1 MRSFKDSCT
10 HFRRA
15 EREKESFDS
24 MMEKAKRHE
33 DVVILDIDPGEQFF
47 LSVMLEH
54 EKEIIELR
62 NRLMSGERMI

>member
-1 MRSFKDSCT
+1 MRSFKDSCL

-15 EREKESFDS
+15 ERDKEAFDS
-24 MMEKAKRHE
+24 LMEKGKRHG
-33 DVVILDIDPGEQFF
+33 DVVILDIDSGEQFF

-62 NRLMSGERMI
+62 IAAKQRAR